1 MENWEFL
8 LQKEGDRAW
17 LPLESADV
25 EILEGRYRVVARST
39 LHNTNIE
46 VRVTHQL
53 TQEVPPQWRVQ
64 KRSTRTN
71 QEGLMVVIPYT
82 SLKPGIWELSC
93 VANLTT
99 ESEKSREHKV
109 QLQVL
114 PLAADD
120 GDDIDEPLLSN
131 TEESTEVSP
140 TETTTNILESATPAI
155 ATSTASVLSQINPS
169 PEVEAQQPENPY
181 TEEILVAAKAKLEK
195 LRSFSSENLSVLT
208 KNSVLDISSLSQF
221 NLRLSLEK
229 QNFVAQLGQPLI
241 IYGQV
246 DISEKTPTDNDDLEA
261 VDAATKR
268 LQRAIAKAEV
278 QICLRDPQ
286 TSQILIDMRQP
297 LPPQVPPCFFAF
309 TIYLPSDCQT
319 RLILGEAVLWD
330 GKESLCTECLT
341 ITARL
346 EQLLSVITDN
356 FSEEEHKATT
366 SEAIAKQEE
375 VALNQSFTNLS
386 ETLKDP
392 TSAEFTLSPPG
403 QLPPQIATRDPVA
416 NPHQSLDL
424 PAFGRAIPKN
434 NSNILPAEIAKAKDL
449 VASANNQPKEENSKV
464 VNIFSGKLKQPEL
477 LQVEV
482 TEELNQRENNENS
495 PRETS
500 PSFELSK
507 AVKSDVGLII
517 PEVQLTM
524 NQTESETV
532 ETGFLGLK
540 EQDRFLNRLSALAND
555 SELSAWLKAS
565 MPPTAET
572 TDMSGKEGAAVEE
585 KAGVKGEEKGLNSDP
600 ETNLDIPGKTD
611 WKSREFVVF
620 DDPLPARK
628 AKKVILSAEKES
640 EQPQL
645 SMQRMPYILPEDES
659 VPIPILD
666 VITKDILAGR
676 LVKLRVRLPEL
687 LPRIYVKI
695 WVYDRQSFVIL
706 DGPRWITE
714 FSANGLGQIEAI
726 GELEIAF
733 GSLDVEFEAIA
744 VEMQTLRESNKVTV
758 HRQVVPPPGP
768 ILPLD
773 K

>member
-155 ATSTASVLSQINPS
+155 ATSTASVLSQVNPS

-195 LRSFSSENLSVLT
+195 LRSFSSENLAVLT

-356 FSEEEHKATT
+356 FSEEEHKANT

-386 ETLKDP
+386 ETLKEP
-392 TSAEFTLSPPG
+392 TPAEFPLSPPG
-403 QLPPQIATRDPVA
+403 QLPPQIATRSPVA

-434 NSNILPAEIAKAKDL
+434 DSNILPAEIAKAKDL

-482 TEELNQRENNENS
+482 TEELNLREKNENS

-585 KAGVKGEEKGLNSDP
+585 KAGVKGEEIGLNSDP